1 MANLQHP
8 TTKPAELVE
17 RALRNSSK
25 TRDTI
30 LDPFGVSGTT
40 LIACEH
46 TNREAR
52 VIELDPKYCDV
63 IVRWWQEDTGDVA
76 RHADSGPRV
85 QRSGYG
91 YFSGAVFD
99 VKPIP
104 PARQSPSMTSIDL
117 PMPLHTRDMLVPG
130 PTSLT
135 HAGGVSEKAHFTAR
149 TGLPTRKEI

>member
-1 MANLQHP
+1 M
-8 TTKPAELVE
+8 KPAELVE

-25 TRDTI
+25 TRATI
-30 LDPFGVSGTT
+30 LDPFG
-40 LIACEH
+40 
-46 TNREAR
+46 R
-52 VIELDPKYCDV
+52 V
-63 IVRWWQEDTGDVA
+63 GNDVA
-76 RHADSGPRV
+76 RVPARQPPGARDRTGPEVLRLDRAAVAGLHGRRRAARRLRPRV
-85 QRSGYG
+85 QRHGYG
-91 YFSGAVFD
+91 YFFGEVFG

-135 HAGGVSEKAHFTAR
+135 HAGGVSEKAHLTAR